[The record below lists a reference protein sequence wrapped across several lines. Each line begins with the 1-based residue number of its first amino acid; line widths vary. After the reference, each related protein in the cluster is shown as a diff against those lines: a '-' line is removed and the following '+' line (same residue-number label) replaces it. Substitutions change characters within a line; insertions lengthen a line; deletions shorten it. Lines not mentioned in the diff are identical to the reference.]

1 MGFDMTEYANRTLS
15 NVHVG
20 GDMTEPKTGADVI
33 PDATL
38 DERLDVLGAELERLV
53 AEAHNLYN
61 EYREMY
67 LKAMDMHTAFLL
79 LRNSSV
85 KVTVVEPETDD
96 YKDNTEGSPETE
108 PGKDKL

>member
-1 MGFDMTEYANRTLS
+1 MAFNMTEFTNELLS

-38 DERLDVLGAELERLV
+38 DERLDELEADLCQFVMRTRLALLV
-53 AEAHNLYN
+53 ADK
-61 EYREMY
+61 EYV
-67 LKAMDMHTAFLL
+67 KAQDRHTAFLR
-79 LRNSSV
+79 LRTSSV
-85 KVTVVEPETDD
+85 KVQVVEPETD
-96 YKDNTEGSPETE
+96 YKLDNEGSPETE